1 MGGLEQMSISDRQ
14 IPTNT
19 NTPFGFLSP
28 RDFLRLGALID
39 RECGIRMPEAKKS
52 MLEVRLGKRVKA
64 LALTSFRE
72 YCDFLFSP
80 EGQQQEL
87 LKMIDVVTTNKT
99 DFFREAHH
107 FTYLTQIALPALMAL
122 GNIGV
127 RTSLSVWSAGCSS
140 GEEVYSLSMAI
151 SEFAGSR
158 AGYRFS
164 VLGTDIST
172 RVLEKAAS
180 AVYEEERVEPVP
192 IPLRKKYLLR
202 SRDSQKKLVKI
213 APALRQF
220 VRFRRLNFM
229 DEDYGMKEP
238 FHVIFCR
245 NVIIY
250 FDRQTRERLLKRLCS
265 HVVQGGYLFTGHS
278 EILNGIALPLSQ
290 CAPTVYRKTK

>member
-1 MGGLEQMSISDRQ
+1 MGTSDRQ
-14 IPTNT
+14 ITTNFS
-19 NTPFGFLSP
+19 TPFGFLSP
-28 RDFLRLGALID
+28 KDFLRLSALID

-64 LALTSFRE
+64 LALASFRE

-80 EGQQQEL
+80 EGQQREL
-87 LKMIDVVTTNKT
+87 LSMIDVVTTNKT

-107 FTYLTQIALPALMAL
+107 FTYLTQTALPSLMAL
-122 GNIGV
+122 GSIGV
-127 RTSLSVWSAGCSS
+127 RASLSVWSAGCSS

-151 SEFAGSR
+151 SEFASGR

-172 RVLEKAAS
+172 RVLQKAAA

-192 IPLRKKYLLR
+192 MPLRKKYLLR
-202 SRDSQKKLVKI
+202 SRDSRKRLVKI
-213 APALRQF
+213 APVLRQF
-220 VRFRRLNFM
+220 VRFRRLNLM

-265 HVVQGGYLFTGHS
+265 HVIHGGYVFTGHS
-278 EILNGIALPLSQ
+278 EILNGMALPLSQ
-290 CAPTVYRKTK
+290 CAPTVYRKTR

>member
-1 MGGLEQMSISDRQ
+1 MSTSDRQ
-14 IPTNT
+14 IEMNT
-19 NTPFGFLSP
+19 YAQFGFLSP
-28 RDFLRLGALID
+28 KDFLRLSGLIYS
-39 RECGIRMPEAKKS
+39 ECGIRMPEAKRS
-52 MLEVRLGKRVKA
+52 MLEVRLGRRVKA
-64 LALTSFRE
+64 LAFASLRE

-80 EGQQQEL
+80 EGRQQEL
-87 LKMIDVVTTNKT
+87 LKMIDVITTNKT

-107 FTYLTQIALPALMAL
+107 FTYLINTALPELMTL

-127 RTSLSVWSAGCSS
+127 GKSLSVWSAGCSS

-151 SEFAGSR
+151 SEFASSR

-164 VLGTDIST
+164 ILGTDIST
-172 RVLEKAAS
+172 RVLEKAVS

-192 IPLRKKYLLR
+192 MPLRKKYLLR
-202 SRDSQKKLVKI
+202 SRDSRKKLVKI
-213 APALRQF
+213 APALRQL

-250 FDRQTRERLLKRLCS
+250 FDRQTRERLLRRLCS
-265 HVVQGGYLFTGHS
+265 HVTQGGYVFTGHS
-278 EILNGIALPLSQ
+278 EILNGMALPLTQ
-290 CAPTVYRKTK
+290 CAPTVYRKTR